1 MLRTRSQKQKNIRI
15 HLHKILEHE
24 RLEREPITG
33 AEMLMVL
40 DYEEWRT
47 SGEIEIG
54 HIVIWVCSLDTYIY

>member
-40 DYEEWRT
+40 DYEEW
-47 SGEIEIG
+47 
-54 HIVIWVCSLDTYIY
+54 